1 MTNNHN
7 CLDQQELPIVVQ
19 NLSCNQTSTDSQRH
33 IALARV
39 FGEIIFFI
47 QYYLKGLEKGK
58 AIMKN

>member
-1 MTNNHN
+1 M
-7 CLDQQELPIVVQ
+7 VQ
-19 NLSCNQTSTDSQRH
+19 KLSCNQTSTDSQRH

-39 FGEIIFFI
+39 FGEVIFFI